1 MKNGNIGA
9 KLDEGRIRIHFRRKQ
24 NFNLP
29 SNASISKFGK
39 ERGPG
44 KFVENS

>member
-29 SNASISKFGK
+29 SKFGK